1 MNEGEQQVRSLPKSR
16 KPAIDELA
24 HLLPIRWRDIGQ
36 AVLDVAVAEF
46 FRIEFGR
53 IFGQG
58 LHDNLGMIEKIAQGD
73 FTRMNAGMIT
83 EQHKAFRHKVSQV
96 LEGGD
101 HVVAIHATLE
111 MAFVDLARNGQTD
124 CGSQHPPITGRPA
137 QDGSL
142 AAWGPGAP
150 QSFEKRE
157 PEFIIKHYVY
167 AAPPRLFL
175 SGANPAP
182 ARHGSGLH
190 PARQPA
196 AAAAASSSPA
206 WSVGD

>member
-16 KPAIDELA
+16 KPTIDELA
-24 HLLPIRWRDIGQ
+24 HLFSIRWRDIGQ
-36 AVLDVAVAEF
+36 PVLDISVTEF
-46 FRIEFGR
+46 FWVEFGC

-58 LHDNLGMIEKIAQGD
+58 LHNDLGMIEKVAQGD
-73 FTRMNAGMIT
+73 FTGMNAGMIT
-83 EQHKAFRHKVSQV
+83 DQHKAFRHKVSQV

-101 HVVAIHATLE
+101 HVLAIHSTLE
-111 MAFVDLARNGQTD
+111 MAFVDLARNGQTHR
-124 CGSQHPPITGRPA
+124 GGQHPPIPGHPA

-142 AAWGPGAP
+142 AARSPGTP
-150 QSFEKRE
+150 ESFEKRE

-182 ARHGSGLH
+182 ARRGSGLH

-196 AAAAASSSPA
+196 AAAA
-206 WSVGD
+206 